1 MNLLEKD
8 KELLDIIEQVRRLRE
23 RCMAYNTRHGW
34 DINSISI
41 YNSVYAIDPIRVN
54 LKNMPKEECV
64 KIKYQNNYHY
74 RYRMD
79 DVEFYDVVDV
89 VDGGADNGKTV

>member
-1 MNLLEKD
+1 MNRLEKD

-41 YNSVYAIDPIRVN
+41 YNSVHAIDPIRVN
-54 LKNMPKEECV
+54 LINMPKEEC
-64 KIKYQNNYHY
+64 KKSKYQNDYHY
-74 RYRMD
+74 YYRMN
-79 DVEFYDVVDV
+79 DVEFYDV